1 MCGQW
6 HVLVFSLYRLWVPGS
21 PEDERNSGGRDQNV
35 TTTDQRGRGREHAG
49 HHETVSQQSVYF
61 LYIVYIYVADSSNI
75 KLLVVRI
82 KIS

>member
-6 HVLVFSLYRLWVPGS
+6 HVLVFSLCRLLVPGS

-35 TTTDQRGRGREHAG
+35 ATTDQRGRGREHAG

>member
-21 PEDERNSGGRDQNV
+21 PEDERDSGGRDQNV
-35 TTTDQRGRGREHAG
+35 ATTDQRGRGRERAG
-49 HHETVSQQSVYF
+49 HHETVSQQPVDF
-61 LYIVYIYVADSSNI
+61 HVVYICVADSSNI
-75 KLLVVRI
+75 KLLLVVRI

>member
-21 PEDERNSGGRDQNV
+21 PEDERDRGGRDQNV
-35 TTTDQRGRGREHAG
+35 ATTDQRGRGREHAG
-49 HHETVSQQSVYF
+49 HHEKVSQQSVYF
-61 LYIVYIYVADSSNI
+61 LYIVDIYVADSSNI